1 MSADQRA
8 DDGMRS
14 SLRFFAMMPASFEL
28 SVLS

>member
-14 SLRFFAMMPASFEL
+14 SLGLFAMMPASFEL